1 METGTVISIGALIV
15 AFIGLILNSR
25 KETRSDA
32 AAMAKIETALNTANV
47 GISDIRVDLRSM
59 RSRFRIIQNAW
70 PGWKQRQMK
79 TRAGSPPWKGEK
91 GVRNEQQS

>member
-1 METGTVISIGALIV
+1 MDTGTVISIGALIV

-59 RSRFRIIQNAW
+59 RESISDPTERLARVAAKADENSRRITALE
-70 PGWKQRQMK
+70 G
-79 TRAGSPPWKGEK
+79 
-91 GVRNEQQS
+91 

>member
-1 METGTVISIGALIV
+1 MDTGTVISIGALIV

-59 RSRFRIIQNAW
+59 RESISDHTERLARVEAKADENSRRITALE
-70 PGWKQRQMK
+70 G
-79 TRAGSPPWKGEK
+79 
-91 GVRNEQQS
+91 

>member
-1 METGTVISIGALIV
+1 MDTGTVISIGALIV

-59 RSRFRIIQNAW
+59 RESISDHTERLARVEAKADENSRRISAME
-70 PGWKQRQMK
+70 G
-79 TRAGSPPWKGEK
+79 
-91 GVRNEQQS
+91 